1 MTRASNLLRKMRGN
15 KMILISSVILAV
27 TFLCGAFAGFLA
39 PFSPYDQALE
49 NKLKPPFFAD
59 HNRHRVHVLGTDQL
73 GRDVLSRMLYGIRVS
88 LLIGIMAVAISAV
101 FGVVLGLIAGYYGG
115 IFDDVIMR
123 LADIQLSIPLIL
135 LAISVIIVL
144 GSSIQVLI
152 MVIGLTQ
159 WMAYARM
166 VRGQALSLREKD
178 FVTSAYAVGASD
190 FRVVSRYIF
199 PNTLS
204 SVTVLITLN
213 MATVI
218 VLEAGLSFLGLGI
231 QPPEPSLGTMLS
243 ESTSYLSSAWW
254 LSTFPG
260 LTIMVIILG
269 INLFGDGLRDVLDP
283 RLENY

>member
-1 MTRASNLLRKMRGN
+1 MIREGNLLRKMRGN
-15 KMILISSVILAV
+15 KMVLISSVILAV
-27 TFLCGAFAGFLA
+27 TFLSGAFAGFLA
-39 PFSPYDQALE
+39 PYSPYDQALE
-49 NKLKPPFFAD
+49 NKLKSPFFAD
-59 HNRHRVHVLGTDQL
+59 QKGFVHVLGTDQL
-73 GRDVLSRMLYGIRVS
+73 GRDVLSRVIYGIRVS
-88 LLIGIMAVAISAV
+88 ILIGIMAVAISAV
-101 FGVVLGLIAGYYGG
+101 FGITLGLIAGYYGG
-115 IFDDVIMR
+115 ILDDVIMR
-123 LADIQLSIPLIL
+123 IADVQLSIPLIL
-135 LAISVIIVL
+135 LAISVIVVL

-159 WMAYARM
+159 WISYARM

-190 FRVVSRYIF
+190 FRVLSRYIL

-204 SVTVLITLN
+204 SVTVLVTLN

-260 LTIMVIILG
+260 LTIMIIILA

>member
-1 MTRASNLLRKMRGN
+1 MIKGNNIIRKIRGN
-15 KMILISSVILAV
+15 KMILFSSIILFITIICG
-27 TFLCGAFAGFLA
+27 TFANFIVPC
-39 PFSPYDQALE
+39 SPYDQELE
-49 NKLKPPFFAD
+49 NKLKPPLWKNAD
-59 HNRHRVHVLGTDQL
+59 GERHLLGTDHL
-73 GRDVLSRMLYGIRVS
+73 GRDVLSRIIYGIRVS

-101 FGVVLGLIAGYYGG
+101 FGVALGLIAGFYGG
-115 IFDDVIMR
+115 IFDDIIMR
-123 LADIQLSIPLIL
+123 IADVQLAIPLIL
-135 LAISVIIVL
+135 LAISVIVIL

-152 MVIGLTQ
+152 VVIGLTQ

-166 VRGQALSLREKD
+166 VRGETLSLREKD

-190 FRVVSRYIF
+190 LRIITRYIF

-204 SVTVLITLN
+204 SVMVLITLN

-243 ESTSYLSSAWW
+243 ESKNYLSRAWW

-260 LTIMVIILG
+260 LTIMIIILA
-269 INLFGDGLRDVLDP
+269 INLFGDGLRDVMDP

>member
-1 MTRASNLLRKMRGN
+1 MVKRNKLLSKFRGNRMIVLSCLILGATVICGIFANLL
-15 KMILISSVILAV
+15 
-27 TFLCGAFAGFLA
+27 A
-39 PFSPYDQALE
+39 PYSPYYQQLE
-49 NKLKPPFFAD
+49 NKLKPPMWRDARG
-59 HNRHRVHVLGTDQL
+59 NRHLLGTDHL
-73 GRDVLSRMLYGIRVS
+73 GRDVLSRIMYGIRIS
-88 LLIGIMAVAISAV
+88 LFIGIMAVAISAL
-101 FGVVLGLIAGYYGG
+101 FGVILGLIAGFYGG

-123 LADIQLSIPLIL
+123 IADVQIAIPLIL
-135 LAISVIIVL
+135 LAIAIIMVL
-144 GSSIQVLI
+144 GSSTKVLVL
-152 MVIGLTQ
+152 VIGLTQ

-166 VRGQALSLREKD
+166 VRGETLSLREKE
-178 FVTSAYAVGASD
+178 FVTSAYAVGATD
-190 FRVVSRYIF
+190 LRIITRYIF

-204 SVTVLITLN
+204 SVMVLITLN

-243 ESTSYLSSAWW
+243 ESKDYLSRAWW

-260 LTIMVIILG
+260 LTIMTIILA

>member
-1 MTRASNLLRKMRGN
+1 MIKSNTVLKKMRGN
-15 KMILISSVILAV
+15 KMILFSSAV
-27 TFLCGAFAGFLA
+27 LLITVFCGTFANFIA
-39 PFSPYDQALE
+39 PFNPFEQDLD
-49 NKLKPPFFAD
+49 NKLKPPFWKD
-59 HNRHRVHVLGTDQL
+59 THNRTHLLGTDHL
-73 GRDVLSRMLYGIRVS
+73 GRDVLSRVLYGVRVS
-88 LLIGIMAVAISAV
+88 LLIGILAVAISAV
-101 FGVVLGLIAGYYGG
+101 FGVILGLIAGYYGG

-123 LADIQLSIPLIL
+123 IADVQLAMPLVL
-135 LAISVIIVL
+135 LAISVIVVL
-144 GSSIQVLI
+144 GSNIHVLI
-152 MVIGLTQ
+152 LVIGLTQ

-166 VRGQALSLREKD
+166 VRGETLSLREKD
-178 FVTSAYAVGASD
+178 FVTSAFAVGATD
-190 FRVVSRYIF
+190 LRIILRYIL

-204 SVTVLITLN
+204 SVMVLITLN

-243 ESTSYLSSAWW
+243 ESKNYLNRAWW

-260 LTIMVIILG
+260 ATIMIIILA

>member
-1 MTRASNLLRKMRGN
+1 MTRRSNLLRKMRGN
-15 KMILISSVILAV
+15 KMILFSSVILAI
-27 TFLCGAFAGFLA
+27 TFICGAFAGFISPL
-39 PFSPYDQALE
+39 SPYDQALE
-49 NKLKPPFFAD
+49 NKLKPPFFTD
-59 HNRHRVHVLGTDQL
+59 PGRERIHVLGTDHL
-73 GRDVLSRMLYGIRVS
+73 GRDVLSRVIYGIRVS
-88 LLIGIMAVAISAV
+88 LLIGILAVAISAV

-123 LADIQLSIPLIL
+123 LADVQLSIPLIL
-135 LAISVIIVL
+135 LAISVIVVL

-159 WMAYARM
+159 WMGYARM
-166 VRGQALSLREKD
+166 VRGQTLSLREKD

-190 FRVVSRYIF
+190 LRVLSRYIF

-243 ESTSYLSSAWW
+243 ESTSYLHSAWW
-254 LSTFPG
+254 LGTFPG
-260 LTIMVIILG
+260 ITIMVIILA